1 MKILYVPVAVASLIG
16 FYLSSAVAQ
25 EATAEIDQSVQ
36 SKTFSE
42 PPAAAP
48 AAVETPLSDQIAA
61 AAATTDLEQ
70 EQPPA
75 EIADISAQAAPASVL
90 VDVEDAGEEVVS
102 AVVEEVA
109 TEAAPIEN
117 AADDTLETP
126 HLTRFNRSVYSLAD
140 VSKTTIFGAALD
152 MATDEVYDALIARNF
167 VEPVTGVSPSLGYFC
182 EDYSDESPCN
192 TPGYSQ
198 TQTYVWAR
206 GDEIDI
212 DGKPIPTE
220 QVLPFFYLDREG
232 VQRLYSLQYIKQFA
246 EPVDLQA
253 ARDLYQN
260 RFGVATDVRVT
271 TDQIEMRYVVQA
283 EVPDGLTPTP
293 RDQRMPSQWALQ
305 RAVTATLSDCVEQQ
319 LTNPTSDI
327 SLQCQRVLSGD
338 ERAQDV
344 FEALSN
350 TVIKTDQS
358 NAFLGIVIEP
368 QRTKIYLIG
377 RYLPEAEL
385 LFVERKTSLT
395 KLEAARETAAAAEAA
410 AQAEAAA
417 AKTAEDAATAAAAL
431 VEAEAMAAEAAAT
444 AQAEEAA
451 SEAAA
456 EANAEIVADD
466 L

>member
-1 MKILYVPVAVASLIG
+1 MKILYVSVAVASLIG
-16 FYLSSAVAQ
+16 FHLSPAAAQ
-25 EATAEIDQSVQ
+25 EAPAEIDQSVQ

-42 PPAAAP
+42 QPAAAP

-75 EIADISAQAAPASVL
+75 EIADISAEAAPASVL

-102 AVVEEVA
+102 DVVEEVA
-109 TEAAPIEN
+109 TEAASIDK
-117 AADDTLETP
+117 AADDALETP

-206 GDEIDI
+206 GDELDI
-212 DGKPIPTE
+212 DGKPVPSE

-319 LTNPTSDI
+319 LTNPTADI
-327 SLQCQRVLSGD
+327 SLQCQRVLSGE

-385 LFVERKTSLT
+385 LFVKRETSLT
-395 KLEAARETAAAAEAA
+395 KLEAARETAAAAKAA

-417 AKTAEDAATAAAAL
+417 AKAAEDAAVAAAAL
-431 VEAEAMAAEAAAT
+431 VEAEALAAEAAIAK
-444 AQAEEAA
+444 AAEDAN
-451 SEAAA
+451 EAAA

>member
-212 DGKPIPTE
+212 DGTPIPTE

-319 LTNPTSDI
+319 LTNPTSGI

-338 ERAQDV
+338 ERSQDV

-395 KLEAARETAAAAEAA
+395 KLEAARETAAAAKA
-410 AQAEAAA
+410 
-417 AKTAEDAATAAAAL
+417 AEDAATEAAAL

-444 AQAEEAA
+444 AQAEETAN
-451 SEAAA
+451 EAAA